1 MANDRWR
8 TMDDEQRLIDKLH
21 RIEALFARAGT
32 PGEKA
37 AAASAA
43 ERIRAQLAQVAK
55 KEREVEMRFSVS
67 DDWSRRLF
75 LALLRR
81 YGIRPYRYPRQ
92 RRTTV
97 MARMP
102 QSFADTTLWPE
113 YLQLASTLRRHLDEV
128 TDRVIARAISPDTA
142 DEELRTQR

>member
-1 MANDRWR
+1 
-8 TMDDEQRLIDKLH
+8 MDEEQRLIDKLH

-102 QSFADTTLWPE
+102 QSFADSTLWPE
-113 YLQLASTLRRHLDEV
+113 YIELAATLRRHLDDV

>member
-1 MANDRWR
+1 
-8 TMDDEQRLIDKLH
+8 
-21 RIEALFARAGT
+21 LFARAGT

-102 QSFADTTLWPE
+102 QSFADSTLWPE
-113 YLQLASTLRRHLDEV
+113 YIELAATLRRHLDDV

>member
-1 MANDRWR
+1 
-8 TMDDEQRLIDKLH
+8 MDEEQRLIDKLH

-43 ERIRAQLAQVAK
+43 ERIRAQLASVAK

-102 QSFADTTLWPE
+102 QSFADHTLWPE
-113 YLQLASTLRRHLDEV
+113 YMELAATLRRHLNDV

>member
-1 MANDRWR
+1 
-8 TMDDEQRLIDKLH
+8 MDEEQRLIDKLH

-102 QSFADTTLWPE
+102 QSFADGTLWPE
-113 YLQLASTLRRHLDEV
+113 YIELAATLRRHLDDV

>member
-1 MANDRWR
+1 
-8 TMDDEQRLIDKLH
+8 MDEEQRLIDKLH

-102 QSFADTTLWPE
+102 QSFADSTLWPQYIE
-113 YLQLASTLRRHLDEV
+113 LAATLRRHLDDV